1 MEEFKI
7 GDVVQLKS
15 GGEKMTVK
23 NVDFP
28 HEDQIQCEWFFK
40 QELKLENFFII
51 LISPFF
57 NTKLLPKNLKMEFN
71 QFNLV
76 S

>member
-40 QELKLENFFII
+40 QELKLENFFPSM
-51 LISPFF
+51 LI
-57 NTKLLPKNLKMEFN
+57 KVEK
-71 QFNLV
+71 
-76 S
+76 